1 MQCLD
6 RECIVWQYC
15 TMMREEFSTVDER
28 HHALPSVEVVQEL
41 CPDSHNIVTGQN
53 VVLVQRRGQS
63 VGSQVLADALV
74 THHNHVV
81 EWQAAG
87 LADCACAMLLCEEQ
101 CLDTVNKLLQLGLVD
116 CLLQVSQSGRGAH
129 ASM

>member
-6 RECIVWQYC
+6 HECVVA
-15 TMMREEFSTVDER
+15 TLHNDAGGGFSTVDER
-28 HHALPSVEVVQEL
+28 HHALSSVEVVQEL

-87 LADCACAMLLCEEQ
+87 LADCACAMLLSEEQ